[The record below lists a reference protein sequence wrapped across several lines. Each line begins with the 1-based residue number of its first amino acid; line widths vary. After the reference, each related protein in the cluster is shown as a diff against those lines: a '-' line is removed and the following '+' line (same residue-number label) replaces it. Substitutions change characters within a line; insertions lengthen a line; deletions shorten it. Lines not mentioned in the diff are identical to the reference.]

1 MKSTVKRW
9 CKDFGYI
16 WYSHGNHGDSKY
28 EYKIIFENKRTAFFA
43 TAHGPAVMPKTGYIK
58 GGEFLLFPVF
68 SQVIGKKEISRS
80 QFVAVCDWVKFC
92 LAGNIIE
99 FSAQQKARGD
109 GVPHLIKDRNDLNR
123 R

>member
-9 CKDFGYI
+9 CKDFGYV
-16 WYSHGNHGDSKY
+16 WYGHGNHGDSKY
-28 EYKIIFENKRTAFFA
+28 EYKIVFENNITAFFA

-68 SQVIGKKEISRS
+68 SQVIRKKEMSRS
-80 QFVAVCDWVKFC
+80 QFVAVCDWVKSC

-99 FSAQQKARGD
+99 FS
-109 GVPHLIKDRNDLNR
+109 I
-123 R
+123 